1 MIIHNIRIQ
10 NFKSIYGS
18 QTFNFDNLK
27 GLIKLSG
34 PIGSGKTTIAEAIL
48 WGLYGTVKGQNNGQL
63 ISWNAKACEIEINL
77 TSKNKKV
84 HIVRNIYQ
92 PLIVEVN
99 GKTLSASSKR
109 NTQEILEEEIYDV
122 PKLAITKMCVIS
134 FNAFN
139 SLAAMSPGETK
150 IFLDDI
156 FGFKLFSDYNNEV
169 VIERKVK
176 QNEQLK
182 LNSIYEETL
191 KQIDQLKEKQTS
203 QTMQLKESV
212 DLTGIQSQRT
222 ELVNKGVSIK
232 NKKSEIKKERDLKNK
247 EFENRIQ
254 EFIAKM
260 SEAATLGKQAKNN
273 YNTFKSG
280 VCPTCGQKI
289 DQEHIDTYKNKM
301 EEYAKIYRD
310 NESEKKKLE
319 IEKHNVYE
327 TYLLRMNECDSDMDS
342 LRKNISIIDAKL
354 KSYNDSVQL
363 IQDNYDELIK
373 EYEDKANNI
382 KEELDK
388 CDIEIGEWNEMNE
401 LFTKTLRYNLLET
414 LIPHINKSIQ
424 FFINKMDQSYKIQY
438 DQEFKPHIF
447 VDGWDKEIAYNNLST
462 GQRKSLDLAIIFGIL
477 QNVITSIDFNV
488 FVLDELFSNMDSDA
502 RNIMLNLLK
511 DTMSNDKTIFVMNHA
526 EMADDFFKYKI
537 RVKLEPRKMIS
548 QNKKNKETVV
558 VKASKYELIKF
569 ITNIK

>member
-1 MIIHNIRIQ
+1 MIIHNVKIT

-63 ISWNAKACEIEINL
+63 VSWNAKACEIEMNL
-77 TSKNKKV
+77 TSKNKEV
-84 HIVRNIYQ
+84 HIIRNIYQ
-92 PLIVEVN
+92 PLIVEIN
-99 GKTLSASSKR
+99 GKTLLASSKR
-109 NTQEILEEEIYDV
+109 NTQEILEDEIYDV
-122 PKLAITKMCVIS
+122 PKLAVTKMCVIS

-139 SLAAMSPGETK
+139 SLAAMSPSETK

-169 VIERKVK
+169 IIERKAQ

-191 KQIDQLKEKQTS
+191 KQIEQLREKQAA
-203 QTMQLKESV
+203 QTIQLQESV
-212 DLTGIQSQRT
+212 DLSGIQSKRAK
-222 ELVNKGVSIK
+222 LVNQGVAIK
-232 NKKSEIKKERDLKNK
+232 NKKEDIKKERDIKNK
-247 EFENRIQ
+247 EFESQIQ
-254 EFIAKM
+254 VFVAKM
-260 SEAATLGKQAKNN
+260 SEAATLGKQAKNH

-280 VCPTCGQKI
+280 ICPTCGQKI
-289 DQEHIDTYKNKM
+289 DQAHIDEYKNKM
-301 EEYAKIYRD
+301 EEYANIYRT
-310 NESEKKKLE
+310 NEAEKKKIEE
-319 IEKHNVYE
+319 IKQASYNS
-327 TYLLRMNECDSDMDS
+327 YLTKMSECDSEMDS
-342 LRKNISIIDAKL
+342 LRKQISAIDAEL

-373 EYEDKANNI
+373 EYETKAKTI

-388 CDIEIGEWNEMNE
+388 CDVEISEWNEMNE

-424 FFINKMDQSYKIQY
+424 FFINKMDQSYKVQY

-477 QNVITSIDFNV
+477 QNVMTSIDFNV

-511 DTMSNDKTIFVMNHA
+511 ETMSEDKTIFVMNHA
-526 EMADDFFKYKI
+526 EMADDFFKFKI
-537 RVKLEPRKMIS
+537 RVKLESKKMVT
-548 QNKKNKETVV
+548 QNKRNREDVV
-558 VKASKYELIKF
+558 VKASKYELVKF
-569 ITNIK
+569 

>member
-63 ISWNAKACEIEINL
+63 VSWNAKSCEIEMNL
-77 TSKNKKV
+77 TSKNKEV
-84 HIVRNIYQ
+84 HIIRNIYQ
-92 PLIVEVN
+92 PLIVEIN
-99 GKTLSASSKR
+99 GKTLLASSKR
-109 NTQEILEEEIYDV
+109 NTQEILEDEIYDV
-122 PKLAITKMCVIS
+122 PKLAVTKMCVIS

-139 SLAAMSPGETK
+139 SLAAMSPSETK

-169 VIERKVK
+169 IIERKAQ

-191 KQIDQLKEKQTS
+191 KQIEQLREKQAA
-203 QTMQLKESV
+203 QTIQLQESV
-212 DLTGIQSQRT
+212 DLSGIQSKRAK
-222 ELVNKGVSIK
+222 LVNQGVAIK
-232 NKKSEIKKERDLKNK
+232 NKKEDIKKERDIKNK
-247 EFENRIQ
+247 EFESQIQ
-254 EFIAKM
+254 VFVAKM
-260 SEAATLGKQAKNN
+260 SEAATLGKQAKNH

-280 VCPTCGQKI
+280 ICPTCGQKI
-289 DQEHIDTYKNKM
+289 DQAHIDEYKNKM
-301 EEYAKIYRD
+301 EEYANIYRT
-310 NESEKKKLE
+310 NEAEKKKIEE
-319 IEKHNVYE
+319 IKQASYNS
-327 TYLLRMNECDSDMDS
+327 YLTKMSECDSEMDS
-342 LRKNISIIDAKL
+342 LRKQISAIDAEL

-373 EYEDKANNI
+373 EYETKAKTI

-388 CDIEIGEWNEMNE
+388 CDVEIGEWNEMNE

-424 FFINKMDQSYKIQY
+424 FFINKMDQSYKVQY

-462 GQRKSLDLAIIFGIL
+462 GQRKSLDFAIIFGIL

-511 DTMSNDKTIFVMNHA
+511 ETMSEDKTIFVMNHA
-526 EMADDFFKYKI
+526 EMADDFFKFKI
-537 RVKLEPRKMIS
+537 RVKLESKKMVT
-548 QNKKNKETVV
+548 QNKRNREDVV
-558 VKASKYELIKF
+558 VKASKYELVKF
-569 ITNIK
+569 

>member
-63 ISWNAKACEIEINL
+63 VSWNAKACEIEINL
-77 TSKNKKV
+77 TSKNKEV
-84 HIVRNIYQ
+84 HIIRNIYQ
-92 PLIVEVN
+92 PLIVEIN
-99 GKTLSASSKR
+99 GKTLLASSKR

-558 VKASKYELIKF
+558 VKASKYELTKI
-569 ITNIK
+569 N